1 MSLYKHFLEIKMP
14 CAIFAIKKRINF
26 VSKEIENAVEKFD
39 GNKEHLIKEAK

>member
-14 CAIFAIKKRINF
+14 CAIFSIKDKI
-26 VSKEIENAVEKFD
+26 SKEIENAVEKFD